1 MFKNVEDYRNT
12 LSEIGKTWYD
22 AVVSHMKVHHPEYQL
37 VLSYQRPTYKLIGKI
52 FLMLG
57 GGAQHFS
64 IYTTDFDY
72 VLELK
77 AKNIKGLKF
86 GKSAV
91 LFQFKYPEH
100 LNLAFQMAD
109 DVISRVQSG
118 IVL

>member
-1 MFKNVEDYRNT
+1 MFKSVDAYRDS
-12 LSEIGKTWYD
+12 LSETGKSWFD
-22 AVVSHMKVHHPEYQL
+22 AVVSHMTKHHPKYSL
-37 VLSYQRPTYKLIGKI
+37 VLSYQRPTYKLVGKI

-57 GGAQHFS
+57 GGAEHFS

-72 VLELK
+72 VSNLK
-77 AKNIKGLKF
+77 DKNIKGLKF

-100 LNLAFQMAD
+100 LKLAFQMTD

-118 IVL
+118 TVQ